1 VLDHEHDRALEVG
14 VAEHRLGDEQ
24 LADGRVCA
32 SHRLQHAASDGERAG
47 HGRRSAGHVRQSG
60 WQPLRVAH
68 LADGT
73 YDALVVD
80 ASTGDDGSIG
90 VEITIVAGPAKGE
103 VVSLRTSDLGGTE
116 PLDLL
121 GVPATLTVR
130 DGAPSLRLEP

>member
-1 VLDHEHDRALEVG
+1 MD
-14 VAEHRLGDEQ
+14 
-24 LADGRVCA
+24 
-32 SHRLQHAASDGERAG
+32 
-47 HGRRSAGHVRQSG
+47 
-60 WQPLRVAH
+60 H

-80 ASTGDDGSIG
+80 ASAGDDGSIG

-103 VVSLRTSDLGGTE
+103 VVALRTSDLGGTD

>member
-1 VLDHEHDRALEVG
+1 M
-14 VAEHRLGDEQ
+14 
-24 LADGRVCA
+24 
-32 SHRLQHAASDGERAG
+32 
-47 HGRRSAGHVRQSG
+47 
-60 WQPLRVAH
+60 AH

-121 GVPATLTVR
+121 GVPATLNVR

>member
-1 VLDHEHDRALEVG
+1 
-14 VAEHRLGDEQ
+14 
-24 LADGRVCA
+24 
-32 SHRLQHAASDGERAG
+32 
-47 HGRRSAGHVRQSG
+47 
-60 WQPLRVAH
+60 VAH

-80 ASTGDDGSIG
+80 ASRGDDGSIG

-103 VVSLRTSDLGGTE
+103 VVSLRTADLGGTD

-130 DGAPSLRLEP
+130 DGVPSLRLEP